1 MQDGG
6 FASGGAIAL
15 IVVLGVL
22 LVAAVVVLVVGV
34 RRLQR
39 AQRRIDV
46 LEAEI
51 EAAGG
56 DTGEIPALPRS
67 LGRAERAMRTMV
79 DAAFKVRDQG
89 VGGLLME
96 SMDNLSRWAIED
108 RSEITK
114 MAANDGT
121 VTVFFSDIEG
131 STALNAELGDE
142 GWVRLLIAHD
152 TLVRAE
158 VERRNGHIVKSQGDG
173 FMVVFTSP
181 VDAVKAGLSIQRALA
196 GLRKGGFKRTPLK
209 VRIGIHEGTA
219 IARDGDLFGQT
230 VAMAARVGAKADGDE
245 ILVTEPVAAALAGNA
260 RFELTE
266 RDAVE
271 LKGLPDKHALWLVES
286 APPVEAS
293 ADGVAGVA
301 EDPGQHP
308 HRAERRGF
316 VEAAR
321 QRPLID
327 PVRRLAAVR
336 GVGEHVVDHERAA
349 ARDPAAPALVVVAGV
364 LVGVA
369 AVDEHQG
376 EGRAPVGRR
385 PSWSGRPPRPP
396 RPRDRP
402 A

>member
-6 FASGGAIAL
+6 FASGGAIAV
-15 IVVLGVL
+15 IVVLAVL
-22 LVAAVVVLVVGV
+22 LVGVIVGLVLVV

-39 AQRRIDV
+39 AERRV
-46 LEAEI
+46 GLLEAEI
-51 EAAGG
+51 EEAGG
-56 DTGEIPALPRS
+56 DTGEIPALPKS

-79 DAAFKVRDQG
+79 EAAFKVRDQG

-114 MAANDGT
+114 MAARDGT

-131 STALNAELGDE
+131 STALNSELGDE

-158 VERRNGHIVKSQGDG
+158 VERRDGHIVKSQGDG

-181 VDAVKAGLSIQRALA
+181 VDAVKAGLSIQGAMG
-196 GLRKGGFKRTPLK
+196 GLRSGRFKRTPLK

-230 VAMAARVGAKADGDE
+230 VAMAARVGAEAKGDE

-266 RDAVE
+266 CDPVE
-271 LKGLPDKHALWLVES
+271 LKGLPDKHVLWRV
-286 APPVEAS
+286 AS
-293 ADGVAGVA
+293 A
-301 EDPGQHP
+301 
-308 HRAERRGF
+308 R
-316 VEAAR
+316 
-321 QRPLID
+321 
-327 PVRRLAAVR
+327 
-336 GVGEHVVDHERAA
+336 
-349 ARDPAAPALVVVAGV
+349 
-364 LVGVA
+364 
-369 AVDEHQG
+369 
-376 EGRAPVGRR
+376 
-385 PSWSGRPPRPP
+385 S
-396 RPRDRP
+396 
-402 A
+402 

>member
-15 IVVLGVL
+15 MVVLGVL
-22 LVAAVVVLVVGV
+22 LVAAVAGLVIVV

-39 AQRRIDV
+39 AELRVGV

-56 DTGEIPALPRS
+56 DTGEIPALPKP
-67 LGRAERAMRTMV
+67 LNRAERAVRTMV
-79 DAAFKVRDQG
+79 EAAFKVRDQG

-96 SMDNLSRWAIED
+96 SMDTLSRWAIED
-108 RSEITK
+108 RGEITK

-152 TLVRAE
+152 TLVRAA

-181 VDAVKAGLSIQRALA
+181 VDAVKAGLSIQRGLA
-196 GLRKGGFKRTPLK
+196 GLRNKGFKRTPLK

-230 VAMAARVGAKADGDE
+230 VAMAARVGAEADGDE

-260 RFELTE
+260 RFALTE
-266 RDAVE
+266 CDAVE
-271 LKGLPDKHALWLVES
+271 LKGLPGKHVLWRVES
-286 APPVEAS
+286 
-293 ADGVAGVA
+293 G
-301 EDPGQHP
+301 H
-308 HRAERRGF
+308 
-316 VEAAR
+316 
-321 QRPLID
+321 
-327 PVRRLAAVR
+327 
-336 GVGEHVVDHERAA
+336 
-349 ARDPAAPALVVVAGV
+349 
-364 LVGVA
+364 
-369 AVDEHQG
+369 
-376 EGRAPVGRR
+376 
-385 PSWSGRPPRPP
+385 
-396 RPRDRP
+396 
-402 A
+402 